1 VHISARTDYA
11 LRALVEMTDQGVPLS
26 ADAVAAAQE
35 IPRHYIA
42 AILAD
47 LRRAGLVISRRGRD
61 SGYVV
66 RAPETI
72 TVADVMRAV
81 DGPLLTVRED
91 YPEDLAYPGEAKQ
104 LQVLWVAARAALRSV
119 LEAVTIEQIVKD
131 EIAAPVLAWT
141 QRPGAWRARP
151 FQSDEGA
158 GT

>member
-11 LRALVEMTDQGVPLS
+11 MRALVELTDQGVPLT
-26 ADAVAAAQE
+26 ADAIAVAQE
-35 IPRHYIA
+35 IPRHYVA

-47 LRRAGLVISRRGRD
+47 LRRAGLVISRRGRE

-91 YPEDLAYPGEAKQ
+91 YPEDLIYPGEAKQ

-119 LEAVTIEQIVKD
+119 LETVTVEQLVKH
-131 EIAAPVLAWT
+131 EIPAPVLAWT
-141 QRPGAWRARP
+141 QVPGAWRARP
-151 FQSDEGA
+151 FPSDEPA
-158 GT
+158 T

>member
-1 VHISARTDYA
+1 
-11 LRALVEMTDQGVPLS
+11 
-26 ADAVAAAQE
+26 
-35 IPRHYIA
+35 
-42 AILAD
+42 
-47 LRRAGLVISRRGRD
+47 
-61 SGYVV
+61 
-66 RAPETI
+66 
-72 TVADVMRAV
+72 V